1 MTEPHYIKESK
12 IKCKLAG
19 MDPDKVAKP
28 KKFLC
33 EVAFEEKLT
42 FYREILS
49 VVRFF
54 SNKLLDSL
62 KGTPILVVVSD
73 ADGYLIDVTGDETI
87 KVAIEQFGIV
97 AGSQFSQEDT
107 GTNVVTLSLEQK
119 HPVSII
125 GDQHYHS
132 VLHDVACYGT
142 AFHVKGETKLL
153 GSISIMTPLPFQNPL
168 LLTMLA
174 LTVDSIERELLLRKQ
189 NKKLDILNQILLTR
203 TKNGIIITDEYGV
216 VTTSNLFA
224 EQILNQKESLLGLP
238 IHQFHLVGHYFKA
251 VLEQEK
257 IITDEE
263 IPFLNA
269 EENTVV
275 CLFDAYPIFE
285 NTRLIGAYGQF
296 RDITERYLLEE
307 KYNYLAFHDELT
319 NLPNRRF
326 INKELSAFIEEH
338 KAFRKGN
345 ELALLFI
352 DLDRFK
358 IINDNFSHSYG
369 DELLIEVSKRL
380 AGCLGK
386 KDILGRMGGDEFV
399 MLLRDFEDAT
409 DIANKADTIIKLFQE
424 PFYVHD
430 EKIYTT
436 ASIGI
441 AIYPDHPIPKE
452 KFLIYAD
459 NAMYQ
464 AKSLGKNRYALHSTD
479 TLTDLMGD
487 SILEMDMRRALEQNE
502 FILYYQPQLHSCT
515 QEIVGLEA
523 LIRWQH
529 PTLGHLAPNRFI
541 SLAEENGY
549 ITKIGEWVIAEVCKQ
564 NKKWQDDG
572 LKHIQVHVNLSS
584 QQFNKTNL
592 VQFIEQ
598 TLEETGLKSQYLG
611 VEITEY
617 IAMEDE
623 SSINVVRK
631 LKEIGIAISI
641 DDFGIG
647 HNSLHYLKHLPID
660 FIKIDRSFIA
670 DMMKDQH
677 NAIIVQTIIDLTHNL
692 GMEVIAEG
700 VETLDQLEFLKD
712 HNCTIVQGFFL
723 YKPLPAKEIRKLLQV
738 E

>member
-1 MTEPHYIKESK
+1 MTEPHYITDSK
-12 IKCKLAG
+12 RKCELAG

-28 KKFLC
+28 KNFLS
-33 EVAFEEKLT
+33 EAAFKEKLN

-73 ADGYLIDVTGDETI
+73 SDGYLIDVTGDETI
-87 KVAIEQFGIV
+87 KSAIEQFGIV

-168 LLTMLA
+168 YLTMLA
-174 LTVDSIERELLLRKQ
+174 QTVDSIERELLLRKQ
-189 NKKLDILNQILLTR
+189 NKKLNMLNQILLTR
-203 TKNGIIITDEYGV
+203 TKNGIIITDEKGL

-224 EQILNQKESLLGLP
+224 DKLLHDQQPLICQP
-238 IHQFHLVGHYFKA
+238 IAQFPLIGDFFKD
-251 VLEQEK
+251 VLEQRK
-257 IITDEE
+257 NITDEE
-263 IPFLNA
+263 IPFTNA
-269 EENTVV
+269 GENSVI

-285 NTRLIGAYGQF
+285 ETKLIGAFGQF

-307 KYNYLAFHDELT
+307 KYNYLAYHDELT

-326 INKELSAFIEEH
+326 INKELSDFIEDQITS
-338 KAFRKGN
+338 RDGTQ
-345 ELALLFI
+345 LALFFI

-369 DELLIEVSKRL
+369 DGLLIEVSKRL
-380 AGCLGK
+380 SGCLGQN
-386 KDILGRMGGDEFV
+386 DMLGRMGGDEFV
-399 MLLRDFEDAT
+399 ILLRDFIDSN
-409 DIANKADTIIKLFQE
+409 DVVQKADTIIKLFKE
-424 PFYVHD
+424 PFHVHD
-430 EKIYTT
+430 KTIHTT

-441 AIYPDHPIPKE
+441 AIYPDQPISKE
-452 KFLIYAD
+452 KFLICAD
-459 NAMYQ
+459 NAMYK
-464 AKSLGKNRYALHSTD
+464 AKLHGKNCYALHSSDMSTD
-479 TLTDLMGD
+479 VVDD

-502 FILYYQPQLHSCT
+502 FILHYQPQLHSCT

-529 PTLGHLAPNRFI
+529 PTLGYLAPNRFI

-549 ITKIGEWVIAEVCKQ
+549 ITQIGEWVITEACRQ
-564 NKKWQDDG
+564 NKKWQDAG
-572 LKHIQVHVNLSS
+572 LKHVQVHVNLSS
-584 QQFNKTNL
+584 QQFHKTDI
-592 VQFIEQ
+592 VQFIER
-598 TLEETGLKSQYLG
+598 TLEKTGLAAQYLG

-617 IAMEDE
+617 MAMEDDY
-623 SSINVVRK
+623 SLHVVRK
-631 LKEIGIAISI
+631 LKEIGIGISI

-647 HNSLHYLKHLPID
+647 YNSLNYLKHLPID

-670 DMMKDQH
+670 DIMKDQN
-677 NAIIVQTIIDLTHNL
+677 NAIIVQTIISLTHNL

-700 VETLDQLEFLKD
+700 VETMEQLEFLQE
-712 HNCTIVQGFFL
+712 HNCTIVQGFLL
-723 YKPLPAKEIRKLLQV
+723 YKPLPAEEIGKLLKAD
-738 E
+738 